1 MEDGILTEGQLNPP
15 PEKTE
20 SPNAVILHRLSGR
33 WWTRRGL
40 ERILSPCSDA
50 HLDLGVAAADGMDG
64 WDSREQRRVH
74 RQDGKLN
81 RVNRDS
87 HQDARHQRQPGPLGA
102 HGVRSH
108 HGASQHPQR
117 GLLRAQLD
125 DPGYG
130 HLLRRR
136 RPDHRR
142 CHGMEEEQHVR
153 YPGLHLLRPL
163 LAYSGGYLAVPHR
176 VRRRRAAT
184 KTSEFALAWFFV
196 FWGLFTFYMFIGTL
210 KLNRALQTVFG
221 LLTILFFLLAARDF
235 GGGAIV
241 GKIAGWE
248 GILTGLSALYAA
260 MAQIL
265 NETYKRV
272 VLPLGSVS
280 QLPRGFVQDFGN
292 EIAGMWLTALRES
305 AQTPSYGV
313 VSDEELVTASEF
325 ALAQVDE
332 HFSGRPAEGDIAAF
346 FHKLGATRA
355 AQGLP
360 LPELISAVLL
370 LKREIWTTART
381 HGVWES
387 AMDLQ
392 KAVDLNR
399 ELGRFFDRAVYHA
412 TAGYTGYPFRAKD
425 AF

>member
-1 MEDGILTEGQLNPP
+1 MANTFASNETVHKLLDTNANP
-15 PEKTE
+15 
-20 SPNAVILHRLSGR
+20 A
-33 WWTRRGL
+33 
-40 ERILSPCSDA
+40 
-50 HLDLGVAAADGMDG
+50 
-64 WDSREQRRVH
+64 
-74 RQDGKLN
+74 
-81 RVNRDS
+81 
-87 HQDARHQRQPGPLGA
+87 PLGLMGFGLTTVLLNLHNA
-102 HGVRSH
+102 GIFELNSMILAMGIFYGGAAQVIAGVMEWKKNNTFGTLAFTSYGFFWLTLAGIWLFPTVFK
-108 HGASQHPQR
+108 GA
-117 GLLRAQLD
+117 G
-125 DPGYG
+125 
-130 HLLRRR
+130 
-136 RPDHRR
+136 
-142 CHGMEEEQHVR
+142 
-153 YPGLHLLRPL
+153 
-163 LAYSGGYLAVPHR
+163 
-176 VRRRRAAT
+176 AAT
-184 KTSEFALAWFFV
+184 AASETALAWFFV
-196 FWGLFTFYMFIGTL
+196 FWGLFTLYMFIGTL
-210 KLNRALQTVFG
+210 KLNRALQAVFG

-235 GGGAIV
+235 GGGATV
-241 GKIAGWE
+241 GKIAGYE

-272 VLPLGSVS
+272 VLPLGAIS
-280 QLPRGFVQDFGN
+280 QLPKGFVQDFGE
-292 EIAGMWLTALRES
+292 EIAGMWLADLRQS

-313 VSDEELVTASEF
+313 VSDEELVSASEF

-370 LKREIWTTART
+370 LKREIWMTART

-392 KAVDLNR
+392 RAVDLNR

-412 TAGYTGYPFRAKD
+412 SAGYTGYPFKAKD